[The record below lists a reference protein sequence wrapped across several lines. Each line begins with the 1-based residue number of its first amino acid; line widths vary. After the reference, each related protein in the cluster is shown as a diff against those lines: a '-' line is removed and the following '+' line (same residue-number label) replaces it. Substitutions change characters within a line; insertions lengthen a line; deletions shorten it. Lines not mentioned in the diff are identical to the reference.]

1 MSPRSSLCTPAPRAP
16 PSASPPTGCTYTHEP
31 ESGETSISGFW
42 SFPIRVHS
50 DRCNRWNFFV
60 VMITPV
66 IINRLQWKAYLI
78 FMCLNFAFVPLV
90 YFCYPETANLTLEEI
105 DFIFADHTKST
116 VKVSKELCRERMKYR
131 GARRESLVEQFHS
144 DERERRRSKGGGSQ
158 GTAVAEHEEEKIV

>member
-1 MSPRSSLCTPAPRAP
+1 MLIFGASVNCVPWCYVPEILPLHARAKGTAVGISSNWL
-16 PSASPPTGCTYTHEP
+16 
-31 ESGETSISGFW
+31 
-42 SFPIRVHS
+42 
-50 DRCNRWNFFV
+50 WNFFV

-105 DFIFADHTKST
+105 DFIFADHSKCT
-116 VKVSKELCRERMKYR
+116 VKVSKELCKERMKYG
-131 GARRESLVEQFHS
+131 GARTGSFVEQFHS

-158 GTAVAEHEEEKIV
+158 GTAVAEHEEEKVV